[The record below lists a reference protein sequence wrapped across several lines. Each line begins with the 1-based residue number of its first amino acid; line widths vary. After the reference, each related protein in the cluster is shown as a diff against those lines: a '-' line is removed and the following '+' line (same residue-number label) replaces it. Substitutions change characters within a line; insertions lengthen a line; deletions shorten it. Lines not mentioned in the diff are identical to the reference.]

1 MIIECHGDIFT
12 SKDNLGHSVSQDFA
26 MFRGIAKDFKERFG
40 TPTKRVEVGQFA
52 VLQEVA
58 HNSETGGQQNREIFF
73 LVTKKRFFHKPKIQ
87 NIKNSLIS
95 LRQYMIA
102 NGIKS
107 VSLPRIGAG
116 LDKQEWPRIREII
129 INVFASAPGITV
141 TIFNL

>member
-1 MIIECHGDIFT
+1 
-12 SKDNLGHSVSQDFA
+12 